1 MPIPLR
7 RVRHHARVAPAT
19 PDHPFKEEIIALKR
33 AQLPLPSAAPLR
45 LGILAVGLTIWIA
58 LTMRYAVRHPL
69 PRSEQGVAAGDSLT
83 RRDILIL
90 ILILAPLATY
100 VVGVLRYDWGLNEL
114 SGLFF
119 IAALVIGVVGG
130 LGPSGSTAA
139 YLKGMEGMVGA
150 AILVGC
156 RTWHL
161 GGAHRWPR
169 DRHHRAGTGVTA
181 HREAARAGSG
191 VDGPHWLCCA
201 RCSARR
207 SRRNDWHP
215 RGVVAPWDKNG
226 KADRFTALFARPE
239 PRHRCRPS
247 P

>member
-1 MPIPLR
+1 VPIPLR

-33 AQLPLPSAAPLR
+33 AQLPLPLAAPLR

-114 SGLFF
+114 SDSSSSRRSSSVWSAGSARVEARRRISREWRAWSAPPFSSGVARGISVVLTDGRVIDTIVQGLASPL
-119 IAALVIGVVGG
+119 IGKPPALAAVLMVPIGFAARGVLLVAVVGMIG
-130 LGPSGSTAA
+130 
-139 YLKGMEGMVGA
+139 
-150 AILVGC
+150 ILAV
-156 RTWHL
+156 
-161 GGAHRWPR
+161 
-169 DRHHRAGTGVTA
+169 
-181 HREAARAGSG
+181 
-191 VDGPHWLCCA
+191 
-201 RCSARR
+201 
-207 SRRNDWHP
+207 
-215 RGVVAPWDKNG
+215 
-226 KADRFTALFARPE
+226 
-239 PRHRCRPS
+239 
-247 P
+247 

>member
-1 MPIPLR
+1 MWRGHSPVPIPLR

-69 PRSEQGVAAGDSLT
+69 PRSEQSVAAGDSLT

-150 AILVGC
+150 ATLVGVA
-156 RTWHL
+156 RGISVVLTDGRVIDTIVQGL
-161 GGAHRWPR
+161 ASPLIGKPPALAAVLMVPIGF
-169 DRHHRAGTGVTA
+169 
-181 HREAARAGSG
+181 AARG
-191 VDGPHWLCCA
+191 VLLVA
-201 RCSARR
+201 
-207 SRRNDWHP
+207 
-215 RGVVAPWDKNG
+215 VVGMIGILAV
-226 KADRFTALFARPE
+226 
-239 PRHRCRPS
+239 
-247 P
+247 